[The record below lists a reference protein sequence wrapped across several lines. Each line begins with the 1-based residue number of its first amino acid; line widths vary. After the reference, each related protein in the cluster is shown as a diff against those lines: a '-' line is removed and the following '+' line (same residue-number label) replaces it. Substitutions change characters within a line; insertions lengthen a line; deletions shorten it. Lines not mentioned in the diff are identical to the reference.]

1 MSANDASNK
10 SRQNTAAREESFGQL
25 IGNVRSAL
33 LNRLEREFAKQGS
46 ELNFTQY
53 LVMKKLSTEVPMTAT
68 ELARSISHDAGAMT
82 RLLDRL
88 TEKGYLRRL
97 PHAQDR
103 RALQIEI
110 TEAGR
115 DVWLRMNKSA
125 TTVMEVALHGIGTAD
140 REKLTSVLK
149 QIQATLQQENDS
161 PRYYLTPPC
170 I

>member
-1 MSANDASNK
+1 MPANHASNN
-10 SRQNTAAREESFGQL
+10 SHHNAAAREESFGQL

-33 LNRLEREFAKQGS
+33 MNRLEHEFAKQGS
-46 ELNFTQY
+46 ELNFTQF
-53 LVMKKLSTEVPMTAT
+53 LVIKKLSTEVPMTAT

-115 DVWLRMNKSA
+115 EVWGRMRNSTA
-125 TTVMEVALHGIGTAD
+125 TVMEMALHGISTAD
-140 REKLTSVLK
+140 REKLTQTLK
-149 QIQATLQQENDS
+149 QIQATLQQEND
-161 PRYYLTPPC
+161 
-170 I
+170 

>member
-1 MSANDASNK
+1 MSAKDASHN
-10 SRQNTAAREESFGQL
+10 SHNSHHNAAAREESFGQL
-25 IGNVRSAL
+25 IANVRSAL
-33 LNRLEREFAKQGS
+33 LNRLEHEFAKHGS

-53 LVMKKLSTEVPMTAT
+53 LVMKKLSTEVPTTAT

-115 DVWLRMNKSA
+115 EVWWRMSRSA
-125 TTVMEVALHGIGTAD
+125 ATVMEMALHGISTAD
-140 REKLTSVLK
+140 REKLTRTLK
-149 QIQATLQQENDS
+149 RIQATLQQEND
-161 PRYYLTPPC
+161 
-170 I
+170 